1 MTPQDNCTLDHPS
14 ATPRWDFSTSAPRA
28 YQMDLGGV
36 IQLLSRNLYSGG
48 PEVIPREFLQNAA
61 DAHTARRNIEP
72 GHIGWTD
79 IELTPLTEDS
89 GMLCIADN
97 GLGIAPEEIER
108 SLGTIALSLKREQ
121 RRTIAGDGIIGCFGV
136 GLLSGF
142 IGSDTIDLV
151 SRKATPGSV
160 AFRWTGHR
168 EGHWVVHPVEADLE
182 PGTRV
187 TLKLE
192 GAAYRRLRAEIL
204 PQLVRK
210 FGELLP
216 DPITVHGPGFEE
228 RITRKPFWE
237 GSPTEEDLLTLG
249 RELGMGDA
257 LGAFRFQ
264 CPEAAAEG
272 VVYVAKHRATP
283 GSEPLHRLYV
293 RRMFVTDHAR
303 KVAPEGY
310 PFLRCLLNS
319 DNLQINAAREDLHGE
334 EERLT
339 LVRDA
344 VRHAFTA
351 YLQRLDTEDP
361 SRLFN
366 IIATHAE
373 CFVTEA
379 QATGAH
385 LDLLRHHLPITST
398 QGSTTVDAALKRFG
412 KVWFTSDDQ
421 DYLRIELKAAQE
433 GLCVA
438 QGHYHIQ
445 GMLLRLLQQH
455 LGSNLICQTTAAE
468 FLAQFR
474 CEEAVHGPREAHFLK
489 VAGRELELERCL
501 VELEEADDPY
511 SPAALHMDDMDSILR
526 SFSASTAAEDD
537 EAPSAKR
544 LVFNRAH
551 VVVESLIDSPDL
563 PDYLVRAWV
572 RSFYHHA
579 LLSSRERPTAGEN
592 RRHSKALTSLWKAST
607 SFDL

>member
-1 MTPQDNCTLDHPS
+1 MDH
-14 ATPRWDFSTSAPRA
+14 
-28 YQMDLGGV
+28 GGV
-36 IQLLSRNLYSGG
+36 IHVLSHNLYSGG

-61 DAHTARRNIEP
+61 DAHTARRLVEP

-79 IELTPLTEDS
+79 MELTPLTDDS
-89 GMLCIADN
+89 GMLTIADN

-121 RRTIAGDGIIGCFGV
+121 RRTSAGDGIIGCFGV

-210 FGELLP
+210 FGEFLP
-216 DPITVHGPGFEE
+216 DPITVRGPGFEE

-237 GSPTEEDLLTLG
+237 GSPTEQELLTLG
-249 RELGMGDA
+249 RELGLGDA

-264 CPEAAAEG
+264 CAEAAAEG
-272 VVYVAKHRATP
+272 VVYVSKHRATP

-344 VRHAFTA
+344 VRRAFA
-351 YLQRLDTEDP
+351 SYLQRLNTEEP
-361 SRLFN
+361 SRAFD

-373 CFVTEA
+373 CLVTEA
-379 QATGAH
+379 QATGSH
-385 LDLLRHHLPITST
+385 LDLLRRHLPITTT
-398 QGSTTVDAALKRFG
+398 QGTTTVDGALKRYG
-412 KVWFTSDDQ
+412 KLWFTSDDQ
-421 DYLRIELKAAQE
+421 DYLRVELKAAQE

-445 GMLLRLLQQH
+445 GMLLRLLQSK
-455 LGSNLICQTTAAE
+455 LGENLICQTSASD
-468 FLAQFR
+468 FLSQFR
-474 CEEAVHGPREAHFLK
+474 SEEAVHGPREAHFLK
-489 VAGRELELERCL
+489 VAARELELERCL

-511 SPAALHMDDMDSILR
+511 APAALHMEDMDSILR
-526 SFSASTAAEDD
+526 SFSASFSEDD
-537 EAPSAKR
+537 EETPSSKR

-551 VVVESLIDSPDL
+551 TVVESLIESRDL
-563 PDYLVRAWV
+563 PDSLIRAWV
-572 RSFYHHA
+572 RNFYHHA
-579 LLSSRERPTAGEN
+579 LLAARERPTAGEN
-592 RRHSKALTSLWKAST
+592 RRHTKALATLWKASANV
-607 SFDL
+607 DL